1 MQRILLA
8 QATEGMVLAKDVVTP
23 EGRVLCGKGTE
34 LSAPLLDR
42 LHRMDIAAVTVE
54 GHPVGEP
61 VDPAEAAAA
70 IERRFAKVTGDPVL
84 DTLRQLLVQRL
95 AEEAA

>member
-8 QATEGMVLAKDVVTP
+8 QAAEGMVLAKDVLTP

-34 LSAPLLDR
+34 LSAALIDR
-42 LHRMDIAAVTVE
+42 LKRMEISAITVE

-61 VDPAEAAAA
+61 VDPAAATAA
-70 IERRFAKVTGDPVL
+70 IERRFAKAAGDPVL
-84 DTLRQLLVQRL
+84 DALRALLIQRV